1 MKIHSFFWF
10 PAVLASV
17 AFTTSVK
24 AEEVSTKAADL
35 MGVNTDN
42 QDPSNLLAQ
51 SSTPGFT
58 TTSPTTGS
66 APLYTGGD
74 NSQLPASNYFYLGG
88 SVGRAFPGDVN
99 AKGKATDANTIR
111 RLQNERILNE
121 SENNLGL
128 YSGNQWNI
136 AGGYQWDNVRAELEI
151 GSSSFGL
158 DESKPVPG
166 KLDFERQ
173 IIATSDTKPTSVTG
187 NLNVTTALLNA
198 YYHFSSS
205 KFSPYVGAGIGLGFI
220 SSEPVG
226 NNPVSV
232 DNGTSFAY
240 QAKLGAQY
248 EVVKKGNIFAEF
260 KYLGLTGYT
269 SNKDYN
275 LGLGGRSDIEFK
287 VGSSNVYG
295 FSVGYRQ
302 GL

>member
-1 MKIHSFFWF
+1 MKIYSFFWF
-10 PAVLASV
+10 PAVLASL
-17 AFTTSVK
+17 AFATSVK

-35 MGVNTDN
+35 MGVSTDN
-42 QDPSNLLAQ
+42 QDSSNLLAQ
-51 SSTPGFT
+51 SSDPSFT
-58 TTSPTTGS
+58 ITSPTTGS

-74 NSQLPASNYFYLGG
+74 NSQLPASNYFYLGA
-88 SVGRAFPGDVN
+88 SVGRAFPGDIN
-99 AKGKATDANTIR
+99 AKGKFTDAATIR
-111 RLQNERILNE
+111 FLQNQRIPNE
-121 SENNLGL
+121 TENNPGL

-151 GSSSFGL
+151 GSSSFGVDVL
-158 DESKPVPG
+158 KPVPG
-166 KLDFERQ
+166 KIDLGTRTV
-173 IIATSDTKPTSVTG
+173 ATSDTRPTPLTG

-220 SSEPVG
+220 GNEPIG
-226 NNPVSV
+226 NDPLLV

-248 EVVKKGNIFAEF
+248 EVVKKGNVFAEF

-269 SNKDYN
+269 SNKND
-275 LGLGGRSDIEFK
+275 LELK
-287 VGSSNVYG
+287 LGSSNVYG

>member
-1 MKIHSFFWF
+1 M
-10 PAVLASV
+10 
-17 AFTTSVK
+17 
-24 AEEVSTKAADL
+24 
-35 MGVNTDN
+35 
-42 QDPSNLLAQ
+42 QRQ
-51 SSTPGFT
+51 
-58 TTSPTTGS
+58 
-66 APLYTGGD
+66 
-74 NSQLPASNYFYLGG
+74 
-88 SVGRAFPGDVN
+88 
-99 AKGKATDANTIR
+99 
-111 RLQNERILNE
+111 
-121 SENNLGL
+121 NNLGL

-187 NLNVTTALLNA
+187 NLNVTTALFNA
-198 YYHFSSS
+198 YYHLSSS

-275 LGLGGRSDIEFK
+275 LGLRGRSDIEFK

>member
-1 MKIHSFFWF
+1 MKIYSFFWF
-10 PAVLASV
+10 PAVLASL
-17 AFTTSVK
+17 AFATSVK

-35 MGVNTDN
+35 MGVSTDN
-42 QDPSNLLAQ
+42 QDSSNLLAQ
-51 SSTPGFT
+51 TSDPGFT

-74 NSQLPASNYFYLGG
+74 NSQLPASNYFYLGA

-99 AKGKATDANTIR
+99 AKGKATDAATIR
-111 RLQNERILNE
+111 LLQNARILNE

-158 DESKPVPG
+158 DVSKPVPG
-166 KLDFERQ
+166 KLDLQTRTVTV
-173 IIATSDTKPTSVTG
+173 ATSDTRPTSVTG

-220 SSEPVG
+220 SNEPIG

-248 EVVKKGNIFAEF
+248 EVVKKGNVFAEF
-260 KYLGLTGYT
+260 KYLGLSGYT
-269 SNKDYN
+269 SNKDD
-275 LGLGGRSDIEFK
+275 LELK
-287 VGSSNVYG
+287 VGSSNAYG

>member
-10 PAVLASV
+10 PAVLASL
-17 AFTTSVK
+17 AFATSVK

-35 MGVNTDN
+35 MGVSTDN
-42 QDPSNLLAQ
+42 QDSSNLLAQ
-51 SSTPGFT
+51 TSDPGFT

-99 AKGKATDANTIR
+99 AKGKATDAATIR
-111 RLQNERILNE
+111 LLQDARILNE

-151 GSSSFGL
+151 GSSSFGR
-158 DESKPVPG
+158 DESKPV
-166 KLDFERQ
+166 LETSFLTRRV
-173 IIATSDTKPTSVTG
+173 ATSDTKPTSVTG

-260 KYLGLTGYT
+260 KYLGLSGYT
-269 SNKDYN
+269 SNKND
-275 LGLGGRSDIEFK
+275 LELK

>member
-10 PAVLASV
+10 PAVLASL
-17 AFTTSVK
+17 AFATSVK

-35 MGVNTDN
+35 MGVSTDN
-42 QDPSNLLAQ
+42 QDSSNLLAQ
-51 SSTPGFT
+51 SSDPSFT
-58 TTSPTTGS
+58 ITSPTTGS

-74 NSQLPASNYFYLGG
+74 NSQLPASNYFYLGA
-88 SVGRAFPGDVN
+88 SVGRAFPGDIN
-99 AKGKATDANTIR
+99 AKGKFTDAATIR
-111 RLQNERILNE
+111 FLQNQRIPNE

-151 GSSSFGL
+151 GSSSFGFDVL
-158 DESKPVPG
+158 KPVPG

-187 NLNVTTALLNA
+187 NLNVTTALFNA
-198 YYHFSSS
+198 YYHLSSS

-220 SSEPVG
+220 SSEP
-226 NNPVSV
+226 NPVSV

-269 SNKDYN
+269 SNKND
-275 LGLGGRSDIEFK
+275 LELK
-287 VGSSNVYG
+287 LGSSNVYG

>member
-1 MKIHSFFWF
+1 MHSRLPQFI
-10 PAVLASV
+10 P
-17 AFTTSVK
+17 
-24 AEEVSTKAADL
+24 
-35 MGVNTDN
+35 
-42 QDPSNLLAQ
+42 LLC
-51 SSTPGFT
+51 
-58 TTSPTTGS
+58 
-66 APLYTGGD
+66 
-74 NSQLPASNYFYLGG
+74 
-88 SVGRAFPGDVN
+88 N
-99 AKGKATDANTIR
+99 A
-111 RLQNERILNE
+111 
-121 SENNLGL
+121 
-128 YSGNQWNI
+128 
-136 AGGYQWDNVRAELEI
+136 EI

-187 NLNVTTALLNA
+187 NLNVTTALFNA